1 MVQTIEKSQESGKT
15 VSLDEEVLKVFAS
28 MPYSLKLEVLHYAE
42 YLISKHSHNSE
53 ISVQLEKPTK
63 KRQAGVL
70 KGKIWMSDDF
80 DEPLEEMK
88 EYM

>member
-1 MVQTIEKSQESGKT
+1 MVNTVEKTQESSKA
-15 VSLDEEVLKVFAS
+15 VSLDEEVLKVVAI
-28 MPYSLKLEVLHYAE
+28 MPDALKIEILHYAE

-53 ISVQLEKPTK
+53 ISVQLEKPKK

>member
-1 MVQTIEKSQESGKT
+1 MVNTIDKTQESNEKIA
-15 VSLDEEVLKVFAS
+15 LDEEVLKVFAS

-42 YLISKHSHNSE
+42 YLITKHSDNSE
-53 ISVQLEKPTK
+53 ISSQLEKPKK

-70 KGKIWMSDDF
+70 KGKVWMSDDF

>member
-1 MVQTIEKSQESGKT
+1 MVQTIDQAKESSKK
-15 VSLDEEVLKVFAS
+15 VSLDEEILNALADMPDALKI
-28 MPYSLKLEVLHYAE
+28 EILHYAG
-42 YLISKHSHNSE
+42 YLITKYSQNSE
-53 ISVQLEKPTK
+53 VNSQPETPKK
-63 KRQAGVL
+63 KRQAGLL